1 MKEHFDTDSVIRY
14 VGESKQQV
22 IDSRDVARMIG
33 KTHRHLMRDI
43 RGYINDMEDSPK
55 LDSPKFFIESSYISA
70 QNKELPCYLLTKKG
84 CEFVANKLTGRKGT
98 IFTATY
104 VSLFN
109 EYEAEHKNNVIGI
122 DSKLEHEKLAYK
134 REWLIE
140 MRKQNVNKAHEL
152 RNQDVK
158 LYLELGKV
166 ADDYQRPRMPTSVPR
181 GTSGAMQALL
191 VGARREYSATE
202 IGNMIGVS
210 PIAIGKWA
218 NKLGVKRDAD
228 MSYRDHDGAWRYFP
242 EALKVFQDN
251 ALEIQDDDLGL

>member
-1 MKEHFDTDSVIRY
+1 
-14 VGESKQQV
+14 
-22 IDSRDVARMIG
+22 MIG
-33 KTHRHLMRDI
+33 KRHRDLMRDI
-43 RGYINDMEDSPK
+43 RRYISEMATSAK
-55 LDSPKFFIESSYISA
+55 LRALDFFIESTYEDA
-70 QNKELPCYLLTKKG
+70 KGETRECYLLTKQG
-84 CEFVANKLTGRKGT
+84 CEFVANKLTGKKGT

-104 VSLFN
+104 VGLFN
-109 EYEAEHKNNVIGI
+109 EYQKEHNEALEGHLLK
-122 DSKLEHEKLAYK
+122 DSQAIEKEKLAYK
-134 REWLIE
+134 REWLAE
-140 MRKQNVNKAHEL
+140 MRKQNINKQHEL

-166 ADDYQRPRMPTSVPR
+166 ADEYQRPGMAVDFRNEAIRTMS
-181 GTSGAMQALL
+181 ALP

-202 IGNMIGVS
+202 IGNIIGVS

>member
-1 MKEHFDTDSVIRY
+1 
-14 VGESKQQV
+14 
-22 IDSRDVARMIG
+22 
-33 KTHRHLMRDI
+33 
-43 RGYINDMEDSPK
+43 
-55 LDSPKFFIESSYISA
+55 
-70 QNKELPCYLLTKKG
+70 
-84 CEFVANKLTGRKGT
+84 
-98 IFTATY
+98 
-104 VSLFN
+104 
-109 EYEAEHKNNVIGI
+109 
-122 DSKLEHEKLAYK
+122 
-134 REWLIE
+134 

-166 ADDYQRPRMPTSVPR
+166 ADDYQRPHMAVDFRNEAIR
-181 GTSGAMQALL
+181 AMQVLP

>member
-1 MKEHFDTDSVIRY
+1 MDNFDTDKIIKY
-14 VGESKQQV
+14 AGESKQQV
-22 IDSRDVARMIG
+22 IDSRDVAKMLG
-33 KTHRHLMRDI
+33 KSHAHLMRDI
-43 RGYINDMEDSPK
+43 RDYIDDILTDPK
-55 LDSPKFFIESSYISA
+55 LDSLDFFIESSYKDA
-70 QNKELPCYLLTKKG
+70 KGEVRKCYLLTKKG
-84 CEFVANKLTGRKGT
+84 CEFVAHKMTGRKGT

-109 EYEAEHKNNVIGI
+109 EYEAEHNGKVAAI
-122 DSKLEHEKLAYK
+122 DNGLEHEKLAYK

-166 ADDYQRPRMPTSVPR
+166 ADDYQRPHMAVDFRNEAIR
-181 GTSGAMQALL
+181 AMQALP

-218 NKLGVKRDAD
+218 NKLGVKLDTD

-251 ALEIQDDDLGL
+251 ALEIQDDDLGF

>member
-1 MKEHFDTDSVIRY
+1 MKNINTESVIRY
-14 VGESKQQV
+14 VGESQQRV
-22 IDSRDVARMIG
+22 IDSRDVAKMVG
-33 KTHRHLMRDI
+33 KSHAHLMRDI
-43 RGYINDMEDSPK
+43 RDYIDDILTDPK
-55 LDSPKFFIESSYISA
+55 LDSLDFFVESSYKDA
-70 QNKELPCYLLTKKG
+70 KGEVRKCYLLTKQG
-84 CEFVANKLTGRKGT
+84 CEFVAHKMTGRKGT

-109 EYEAEHKNNVIGI
+109 EYEAEHNGKMIGT
-122 DSKLEHEKLAYK
+122 DKSLTRENLEFK
-134 REWLIE
+134 REWLVE
-140 MRKQNVNKAHEL
+140 MHKQNINKDHQL
-152 RNQDVK
+152 RNEDAK
-158 LYLELGKV
+158 IWLELAKV
-166 ADDYQRPRMPTSVPR
+166 ADNYQRPHMAVDFRNEAIRT
-181 GTSGAMQALL
+181 MQTLP

>member
-1 MKEHFDTDSVIRY
+1 MQNVNTESVIRY
-14 VGESKQQV
+14 VGESEQKV
-22 IDSRDVARMIG
+22 IDSRDVAKMIG
-33 KTHRHLMRDI
+33 KTHKNLMRDI
-43 RGYINDMEDSPK
+43 RSYINDLEESSKLSPRQ
-55 LDSPKFFIESSYISA
+55 FFIESSYISA
-70 QNKELPCYLLTKKG
+70 QNKELPCFLLTKQG
-84 CEFVANKLTGRKGT
+84 CEFVAHKITGRKGT

-109 EYEAEHKNNVIGI
+109 EYEAEHNGKVAAI
-122 DSKLEHEKLAYK
+122 DNGLEHEKLAYK

-140 MRKQNVNKAHEL
+140 MRKQNINKAHEL

-166 ADDYQRPRMPTSVPR
+166 ADEYQRPHMATDFRNEAIR
-181 GTSGAMQALL
+181 AMSALP

-202 IGNMIGVS
+202 IGNIIGVS

-228 MSYRDHDGAWRYFP
+228 MNYRDHDGAWRYFP

>member
-1 MKEHFDTDSVIRY
+1 MQNVDKESVIRY

-22 IDSRDVARMIG
+22 IDSRDVAKMIG
-33 KTHRHLMRDI
+33 KSHAHLMRDI
-43 RGYINDMEDSPK
+43 SRYVNDILTDPK
-55 LDSPKFFIESSYISA
+55 LDSLDFFIESSYEDA
-70 QNKELPCYLLTKKG
+70 KGELRKCYLLTKQG

-109 EYEAEHKNNVIGI
+109 EYEAEHNGKTVVIG
-122 DSKLEHEKLAYK
+122 SKLEHEKLAYK

-166 ADDYQRPRMPTSVPR
+166 ADDYQRPHMAVDFRNEAIR
-181 GTSGAMQALL
+181 AMQVLP

>member
-1 MKEHFDTDSVIRY
+1 MQNENEKSVIRF
-14 VGESKQQV
+14 VGESNQRV
-22 IDSRDVARMIG
+22 IDSRDVAKMIG
-33 KTHRHLMRDI
+33 KTHKNLMRDI
-43 RGYINDMEDSPK
+43 RNYISDFEPGSKLSPAE
-55 LDSPKFFIESSYISA
+55 FFIESTYFD
-70 QNKELPCYLLTKKG
+70 QNKQERPCYLLTKQG

-109 EYEAEHKNNVIGI
+109 EYEAEHNGKTVAI
-122 DSKLEHEKLAYK
+122 DSSLEHEKLTYK
-134 REWLIE
+134 REWLAE
-140 MRKQNVNKAHEL
+140 MRKQNINKQHEL

-166 ADDYQRPRMPTSVPR
+166 ADEYQRPGMAVDFRNEAIRTMS
-181 GTSGAMQALL
+181 ALP
-191 VGARREYSATE
+191 VGVRREYSATE
-202 IGNMIGVS
+202 IGNIIGVS

-228 MSYRDHDGAWRYFP
+228 MSYRDRDGAWRYFP

>member
-1 MKEHFDTDSVIRY
+1 MEN
-14 VGESKQQV
+14 QV
-22 IDSRDVARMIG
+22 EIVKKVNNQEAMDSRDVAKMIG
-33 KTHRHLMRDI
+33 KTHAHLMRDI
-43 RGYINDMEDSPK
+43 SRYINDILTDPK
-55 LDSPKFFIESSYISA
+55 LDSLDFFIESSYEDA
-70 QNKELPCYLLTKKG
+70 KGEVRKCYLLTKQG
-84 CEFVANKLTGRKGT
+84 CEFVANKLTGKKGT

-109 EYEAEHKNNVIGI
+109 EYEAEHNGKTVAI
-122 DSKLEHEKLAYK
+122 DSGLEHEKLAYK

-166 ADDYQRPRMPTSVPR
+166 ADDYQRPRMATDFR
-181 GTSGAMQALL
+181 NEAICAMQALP

-202 IGNMIGVS
+202 IGNIIGVS

-228 MSYRDHDGAWRYFP
+228 MSYRDRDGAWRYFP

>member
-1 MKEHFDTDSVIRY
+1 MDNFDTDKIIKY
-14 VGESKQQV
+14 AGESKQQV
-22 IDSRDVARMIG
+22 IDSRDVAKMLG
-33 KTHRHLMRDI
+33 KSHAHLMRDI
-43 RGYINDMEDSPK
+43 RDYIDDILTDPK
-55 LDSPKFFIESSYISA
+55 LDSLDFFIESSYKDA
-70 QNKELPCYLLTKKG
+70 KGEVRKCYLLTKKG
-84 CEFVANKLTGRKGT
+84 CEFVAHKMTSRKGT

-109 EYEAEHKNNVIGI
+109 EYEAEHNGKTVVI

-166 ADDYQRPRMPTSVPR
+166 ADDYQRPHMATDFRNEAIR
-181 GTSGAMQALL
+181 AMSALP

-202 IGNMIGVS
+202 IGNIIGVS

>member
-1 MKEHFDTDSVIRY
+1 MQNVNTDSVIHY
-14 VGESKQQV
+14 VGDSHQQV

-70 QNKELPCYLLTKKG
+70 QNKELPCYLLTKQG

-109 EYEAEHKNNVIGI
+109 EYEAEHNGKTVVI

-166 ADDYQRPRMPTSVPR
+166 ADDYQRPRMATDFR
-181 GTSGAMQALL
+181 NEAIRAMSALP

-202 IGNMIGVS
+202 IGNIIGVS

-228 MSYRDHDGAWRYFP
+228 MSYRDTMELGDTF
-242 EALKVFQDN
+242 LKH
-251 ALEIQDDDLGL
+251 

>member
-1 MKEHFDTDSVIRY
+1 MQNVNTESVIRY
-14 VGESKQQV
+14 VDESHQQV
-22 IDSRDVARMIG
+22 IDSRDVAKMIG
-33 KTHRHLMRDI
+33 KRHRDLMRDI
-43 RGYINDMEDSPK
+43 RRYINDLEESAK
-55 LDSPKFFIESSYISA
+55 LSSRQFFIESSYKS
-70 QNKELPCYLLTKKG
+70 QQGKVLPCYLLTKQG

-109 EYEAEHKNNVIGI
+109 EYEAEHNGKVAAI
-122 DSKLEHEKLAYK
+122 DNGLEHEKLAYK

-166 ADDYQRPRMPTSVPR
+166 ADDYQRPRMATDFR
-181 GTSGAMQALL
+181 NEAIRAMSALP

-202 IGNMIGVS
+202 IGNIIGVS

>member
-1 MKEHFDTDSVIRY
+1 MENQVEII
-14 VGESKQQV
+14 KQVNDQDV
-22 IDSRDVARMIG
+22 MDSRDVAKMIE
-33 KTHRHLMRDI
+33 KNHSHFVRDI
-43 RGYINDMEDSPK
+43 RRYISDMEHEPK
-55 LDSPKFFIESSYISA
+55 LVPANFFIESRYEDGNHRQRI
-70 QNKELPCYLLTKKG
+70 CYLLTKQG
-84 CEFVANKLTGRKGT
+84 CEFVANKLTGKKGT

-104 VSLFN
+104 VGLFN
-109 EYEAEHKNNVIGI
+109 EYQAEHNGKTVAI
-122 DSKLEHEKLAYK
+122 DSGLEHEKLAYK

-166 ADDYQRPRMPTSVPR
+166 ADDYQRPRMATDFR
-181 GTSGAMQALL
+181 NEAIRAMQALP

-202 IGNMIGVS
+202 IGNIIGVS

>member
-1 MKEHFDTDSVIRY
+1 MQNVKKESVIRY
-14 VGESKQQV
+14 VGESNQRV
-22 IDSRDVARMIG
+22 IDSRDIAKMIG
-33 KTHRHLMRDI
+33 KSHAHLMRDI
-43 RGYINDMEDSPK
+43 RDYIDDILTDPK
-55 LDSPKFFIESSYISA
+55 LDSLDFFIESSYKDA
-70 QNKELPCYLLTKKG
+70 KGEVRKCYLLTKKG

-109 EYEAEHKNNVIGI
+109 EYEAEHNGKTVVI

-166 ADDYQRPRMPTSVPR
+166 ADDYQRPHMAVDFRNEAIR
-181 GTSGAMQALL
+181 AMQALP

>member
-1 MKEHFDTDSVIRY
+1 MNDLVIMP
-14 VGESKQQV
+14 GKQAV
-22 IDSRDVARMIG
+22 TTSLKVAEVFNKNHRDVMES
-33 KTHRHLMRDI
+33 I
-43 RGYINDMEDSPK
+43 RNLTAENSAVEKMFEK
-55 LDSPKFFIESSYISA
+55 SSYINLQKHEQPMYCMNRDGFSLLA
-70 QNKELPCYLLTKKG
+70 MGFTGKKALSFKLKYIEAFNKMEKFIKQRN
-84 CEFVANKLTGRKGT
+84 A
-98 IFTATY
+98 I
-104 VSLFN
+104 S
-109 EYEAEHKNNVIGI
+109 I
-122 DSKLEHEKLAYK
+122 DSSLEHEKLAYK

-166 ADDYQRPRMPTSVPR
+166 ADDYQRPRMATDFR
-181 GTSGAMQALL
+181 NEAIRAMSALP

-228 MSYRDHDGAWRYFP
+228 MSYRDHDGAWQSR
-242 EALKVFQDN
+242 
-251 ALEIQDDDLGL
+251 

>member
-1 MKEHFDTDSVIRY
+1 M
-14 VGESKQQV
+14 
-22 IDSRDVARMIG
+22 
-33 KTHRHLMRDI
+33 
-43 RGYINDMEDSPK
+43 
-55 LDSPKFFIESSYISA
+55 
-70 QNKELPCYLLTKKG
+70 LTKQG
-84 CEFVANKLTGRKGT
+84 CEFVANKMTGRKGT

-109 EYEAEHKNNVIGI
+109 EYESEHNGKTVAI
-122 DSKLEHEKLAYK
+122 DSSLEHEKLVYK

-166 ADDYQRPRMPTSVPR
+166 ADDYQRPRMATDFR
-181 GTSGAMQALL
+181 NEAICAMQALP

-202 IGNMIGVS
+202 IGNIIGVS

>member
-1 MKEHFDTDSVIRY
+1 MKNFNTESVIHY

-22 IDSRDVARMIG
+22 IDSRDVAKMIG
-33 KTHRHLMRDI
+33 KSHAHLMRDI
-43 RGYINDMEDSPK
+43 HDYISVLEPDPK
-55 LDSPKFFIESSYISA
+55 LDSAQFFIKSSYIDP
-70 QNKELPCYLLTKKG
+70 NKQERPCYLLTKKG

-109 EYEAEHKNNVIGI
+109 EYEAEHNGKMISTDKSLTREN
-122 DSKLEHEKLAYK
+122 LEFK
-134 REWLIE
+134 REWLVE
-140 MRKQNVNKAHEL
+140 MHKQNINKAHEL

-166 ADDYQRPRMPTSVPR
+166 ADDYQRPRMATDFRNEAIRAMSVLP
-181 GTSGAMQALL
+181 

-228 MSYRDHDGAWRYFP
+228 MSYRDRDGAWRYFP

>member
-1 MKEHFDTDSVIRY
+1 MEHFDTDSVIRY

-22 IDSRDVARMIG
+22 IDSRDVAKMVG
-33 KTHRHLMRDI
+33 KSHAHLMRDI
-43 RGYINDMEDSPK
+43 RDYIDDILTDPK
-55 LDSPKFFIESSYISA
+55 LDSLDFFIESSYKDA
-70 QNKELPCYLLTKKG
+70 KGEVRKCYLLTKKG
-84 CEFVANKLTGRKGT
+84 CEFVAHKMTGRKGT

-109 EYEAEHKNNVIGI
+109 EYEAEHNGKVAVI
-122 DSKLEHEKLAYK
+122 DNDLEHEKLAYK

-166 ADDYQRPRMPTSVPR
+166 ADDYQRPHMAVDFRNEAIR
-181 GTSGAMQALL
+181 AMQALP

-218 NKLGVKRDAD
+218 NKLGVKRDTG